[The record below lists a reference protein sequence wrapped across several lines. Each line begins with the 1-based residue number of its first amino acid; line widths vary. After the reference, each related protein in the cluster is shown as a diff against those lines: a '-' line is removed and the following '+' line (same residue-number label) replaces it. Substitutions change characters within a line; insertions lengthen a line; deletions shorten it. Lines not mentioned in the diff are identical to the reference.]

1 MVECMLKVYIVLIR
15 NQLELSMSTR
25 ADLHDT
31 VWTTLDVHVSFD
43 LLRLI
48 TMQNW
53 ISLFVLV

>member
-31 VWTTLDVHVSFD
+31 VLTTLDVHVSFD

-48 TMQNW
+48 TMHN
-53 ISLFVLV
+53 